1 MAGVDPPHYIGDMF
15 MGIFY
20 TQKTLH
26 KQTCTEELL
35 HTGSF
40 THRSF
45 YTEKSFRQT
54 NLYTEEFLRTET
66 FIDRSFYTSSLY
78 TEEVLHAE
86 AFTHRGV

>member
-54 NLYTEEFLRTET
+54 NLYTEELLHREVFTQ
-66 FIDRSFYTSSLY
+66 RSFYAQKL
-78 TEEVLHAE
+78 L
-86 AFTHRGV
+86 